1 MSIKTFKKFIEELRE
16 QGISIEKLRLSQVS
30 ESMKLY
36 KILNK

>member
-1 MSIKTFKKFIEELRE
+1 MSVKTFKKFIKELRD
-16 QGISIEKLRLSQVS
+16 QGISIEKLSLSQVS

>member
-1 MSIKTFKKFIEELRE
+1 MSVKTFKKFIEELRE
-16 QGISIEKLRLSQVS
+16 QGISIEKLSW